1 MAKRY
6 KKKKKWYKRLRN
18 EYRLVIFDNQT
29 FEERFSFRLNRLN
42 LIITLFSLIIVF
54 VTLTFFFIAYTPL
67 KEYIPG
73 YPDSDQRI
81 ELYHLAIKTD
91 SLLYAI
97 KQRERYL
104 DNIKRIISGQEVGN
118 EMVEPDSLSV
128 NYDTIQLRKS
138 VEDSLLRAEF
148 ENQNMYSLYLNETE
162 QTPEV
167 SVASIRN
174 FNFFP
179 PVQGIISAPF
189 NAAQEHYGT
198 DLVTQ
203 PNEAVKATLDGTVVY
218 SGWTLETGN
227 VIAIQHRF
235 NMLSVY
241 KHNSILLKKEGEFV
255 KAGEP
260 IAITGQ
266 SGELSTGP
274 HLHFELWY
282 NGTPIDP
289 EEYILFN

>member
-6 KKKKKWYKRLRN
+6 KKKKWYKRLRN

-29 FEERFSFRLNRLN
+29 FEERFSFRLTRLN
-42 LIITLFSLIIVF
+42 LMVSLFSLGIIF
-54 VTLTFFFIAYTPL
+54 VTLTFFVIAYTPL

-73 YPDSDQRI
+73 YPNSDERI
-81 ELYHLAIKTD
+81 RLYHLAVRAD
-91 SLLYAI
+91 SLLYTL
-97 KQRERYL
+97 KQREKYL
-104 DNIKRIISGQEVGN
+104 ENIKKIISGQEVGN
-118 EMVEPDSLSV
+118 EVVEPESSSK
-128 NYDTIQLRKS
+128 NYDTIHLRKS
-138 VEDSLLRAEF
+138 MEDSLLRAEF
-148 ENQNMYSLYLNETE
+148 ENQNMYSLYFTE
-162 QTPEV
+162 AEQPVEISV
-167 SVASIRN
+167 SSIRN

-179 PVQGIISAPF
+179 PVRGIISAPF

-198 DLVTQ
+198 DLVTA
-203 PNEAVKATLDGTVVY
+203 PNEAVKATLDGTVIY

-227 VIAIQHRF
+227 VIAIQSRF
-235 NMLSVY
+235 NLVSVY
-241 KHNSILLKKEGEFV
+241 KHNSILLKKEGEYV

-282 NGTPIDP
+282 NGTALDP

>member
-6 KKKKKWYKRLRN
+6 KKKKWYKRLRN

-29 FEERFSFRLNRLN
+29 FEERFSFRLTRLN
-42 LIITLFSLIIVF
+42 LIVSLFSLGVIF
-54 VTLTFFFIAYTPL
+54 VTITFFVIAYTPL

-73 YPDSDQRI
+73 YPNSDERI
-81 ELYHLAIKTD
+81 KLYNLAVRAD
-91 SLLYAI
+91 SLLYTLN
-97 KQRERYL
+97 QRERYL
-104 DNIKRIISGQEVGN
+104 ENIKKIISGQEVGN
-118 EMVEPDSLSV
+118 EVVEPESLSK

-138 VEDSLLRAEF
+138 LEDSLLRAEF
-148 ENQNMYSLYLNETE
+148 ENQNMYSLYFNETE
-162 QTPEV
+162 QPADISV
-167 SVASIRN
+167 SSIRN

-179 PVQGIISAPF
+179 PVRGIISAPF
-189 NAAQEHYGT
+189 NVVQEHYGT
-198 DLVTQ
+198 DLVTA
-203 PNEAVKATLDGTVVY
+203 PNEAVKATLEGTVIY

-235 NMLSVY
+235 NLVSVY

-282 NGTPIDP
+282 NGTALDP

>member
-1 MAKRY
+1 MAKRL
-6 KKKKKWYKRLRN
+6 KKVKLTEKLRN
-18 EYRLVIFDNQT
+18 EYRLVIFDNHT
-29 FEERFSFRLNRLN
+29 FEERFSFRLTKLN
-42 LIITLFSLIIVF
+42 LIITFFSLIVVF

-67 KEYIPG
+67 REYIPG
-73 YPDSDQRI
+73 YPDTDQRT
-81 ELYHLAIKTD
+81 ELYHLVVKTD
-91 SLLYAI
+91 SLMYLLQ
-97 KQRERYL
+97 QREKYL
-104 DNIKRIISGQEVGN
+104 NNIKRIISGQTVGE
-118 EMVEPDSLSV
+118 EMVEPEDLSV
-128 NYDTIQLRKS
+128 NYDTIQLRRS
-138 VEDSLLRAEF
+138 QEDSLLRAEF
-148 ENQNMYSLYLNETE
+148 ENQNMYSLYLSDPE
-162 QTPEV
+162 QNSEP
-167 SVASIRN
+167 AKGSIRN

-198 DLVTQ
+198 DIVTQ

-218 SGWTLETGN
+218 AGWTLETGN

-241 KHNSILLKKEGEFV
+241 KHNSLLLKKEGEYV

-282 NGTPIDP
+282 NGTAINP
-289 EEYILFN
+289 EEYILFD